1 MNRVVVVDDDA
12 PNLKL
17 YSALVKRVLGE
28 EAVAFD
34 DPVQALEQLA
44 NLRPP
49 VIIVDYHMPE
59 MDGLTFIERLR
70 QLAAHEFT
78 PVIMLTAE
86 SAYTLGD
93 RAIAAGATVFLEKPI
108 SMREFTAQLR
118 QFASPVHSDDGGFG
132 EGVMPTDERETIYR
146 LYRVLQAHSPQLAE
160 HSAQVRDLAV
170 AIAIDMHVSRDEME
184 ALRVGGLV
192 YDIGM
197 VSVPDKVR
205 SMPTSLPLR
214 WRTLINAHVD
224 AGATILDGGARPLMR
239 AAESMARHHHE
250 RFDGSGYPDGLAGE
264 EIPLLARIIAVAD
277 TYIALVSERPHRVE
291 FTLNHAVAQIVG
303 QNGIAF
309 DPRVVRSFERLK
321 DRLEEF
327 RRTA

>member
-17 YSALVKRVLGE
+17 YSALVKRILGE
-28 EAVAFD
+28 EAVAFEN
-34 DPVQALEQLA
+34 PLAALDRLPD
-44 NLRPP
+44 LRPP

-59 MDGLTFIERLR
+59 MDGLTFIQELR
-70 QLAAHEFT
+70 KQPAHEFT

-86 SAYTLGD
+86 SAYAIGD
-93 RAIAAGATVFLEKPI
+93 RAIAAGATIFLEKPI

-118 QFASPVHSDDGGFG
+118 QFASPVRSEPGLG
-132 EGVMPTDERETIYR
+132 EGVMPTDERETLYR
-146 LYRVLQAHSPQLAE
+146 LFRVLQAHSPELAQ
-160 HSAQVRDLAV
+160 HATQVRDLAV
-170 AIAIDMHVSRDEME
+170 AIAIDMHVSREEME
-184 ALRVGGLV
+184 ALRTGALV

-197 VSVPDKVR
+197 ISVPDKVR
-205 SMPTSLPLR
+205 GMPTVLPLR
-214 WRTLINAHVD
+214 WRTLVNAHVD
-224 AGATILDGGARPLMR
+224 AGAMILQDGSRPLMR
-239 AAESMARHHHE
+239 AAEIMARHHHE
-250 RFDGSGYPDGLAGE
+250 RYDGTGYPDGLAGD

-291 FTLNHAVAQIVG
+291 FTLNHAIAQIVG
-303 QNGIAF
+303 QSGTAF